1 MRRPSA
7 GASWRDF
14 GGSCYPYRPVP
25 PIAASE
31 CPWSSSLL
39 NANNS
44 SQLWWQSKNL
54 PLISKYL
61 PGCGLLWSRW
71 DYMENFK
78 PLTSDNQPKSSQ
90 AHEVSSHLP
99 SQNSPHLTLELG
111 AWAVHFTPGL
121 YCSVL
126 LLELY
131 GSFAVDRGL
140 FWLHKWCLLVGTY
153 LRIGI
158 WLCPYIKQ
166 SPRHDRC
173 SLTLLDE

>member
-1 MRRPSA
+1 
-7 GASWRDF
+7 
-14 GGSCYPYRPVP
+14 
-25 PIAASE
+25 
-31 CPWSSSLL
+31 
-39 NANNS
+39 
-44 SQLWWQSKNL
+44 
-54 PLISKYL
+54 
-61 PGCGLLWSRW
+61 
-71 DYMENFK
+71 MENFK